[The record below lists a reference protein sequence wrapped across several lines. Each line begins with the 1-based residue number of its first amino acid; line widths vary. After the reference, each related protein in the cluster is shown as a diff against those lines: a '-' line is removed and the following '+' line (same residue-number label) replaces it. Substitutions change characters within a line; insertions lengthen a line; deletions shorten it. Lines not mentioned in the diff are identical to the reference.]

1 MSDSDAGT
9 STGSTPYESEDDMIC
24 YITGSTQSPSEHPDQ
39 EPDARRLNERSL
51 PSRQM
56 QTETPLAGASVAAA
70 DGVLGPDTNNHLNK
84 TSVSNSDVPSAVPA
98 DGSAESPYMRTPDRT
113 VINRLSVPSDDDALG
128 IDPSIR
134 RRLTKNVLGKK
145 AKYLV
150 SEAPA
155 DSGQIGDTSNILLLT
170 SILDSTVTD
179 QTSIASATKNSNLGR
194 TESVAS
200 TDSGIGSMLKLGA
213 EKLRQGIYSFW
224 QQWRG

>member
-51 PSRQM
+51 HSRQM
-56 QTETPLAGASVAAA
+56 QTETTPLAGASVAAA

-84 TSVSNSDVPSAVPA
+84 TSVSNSDVPSTVPA

-113 VINRLSVPSDDDALG
+113 VINRLSVLSDDG
-128 IDPSIR
+128 IYPSSR
-134 RRLTKNVLGKK
+134 RRLKKNKMGKK
-145 AKYLV
+145 SKYQV

-155 DSGQIGDTSNILLLT
+155 
-170 SILDSTVTD
+170 
-179 QTSIASATKNSNLGR
+179 SAAKKSNLGR

-200 TDSGIGSMLKLGA
+200 TDSGIGSMRN
-213 EKLRQGIYSFW
+213 LRSRREMSDRVYTTTA
-224 QQWRG
+224 R

>member
-56 QTETPLAGASVAAA
+56 QTETTPLAGASVAAA

-84 TSVSNSDVPSAVPA
+84 TSVSNSDVPSLVPA

-128 IDPSIR
+128 INPSIL
-134 RRLTKNVLGKK
+134 RRLTKNVFGKK
-145 AKYLV
+145 AKYQV

-155 DSGQIGDTSNILLLT
+155 DSGQISDTSKVLRLA
-170 SILDSTVTD
+170 SIFDSTVTD
-179 QTSIASATKNSNLGR
+179 QTSIASTTKKSNLGR

-200 TDSGIGSMLKLGA
+200 ADSGIG
-213 EKLRQGIYSFW
+213 LRKISK
-224 QQWRG
+224 